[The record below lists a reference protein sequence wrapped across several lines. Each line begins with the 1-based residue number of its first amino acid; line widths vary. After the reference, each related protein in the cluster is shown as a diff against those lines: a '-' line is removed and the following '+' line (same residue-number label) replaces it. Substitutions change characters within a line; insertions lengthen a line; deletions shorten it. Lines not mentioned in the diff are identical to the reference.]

1 MEWNVNLDSKSSVRV
16 RNTGIGVY
24 SDYYCGDPS
33 VTVFRGTQV
42 MLTEHPAGRSPALCK
57 GFGGRVISPSV
68 CLLFKYSWLDKRMQR
83 RQNAVIPHP
92 RA

>member
-24 SDYYCGDPS
+24 LDYSC

-42 MLTEHPAGRSPALCK
+42 TLAGHPACCLPALCK
-57 GFGGRVISPSV
+57 GLDGRVISPRV
-68 CLLFKYSWLDKRMQR
+68 HPLFECSWLDKGMQQR
-83 RQNAVIPHP
+83 PGQ
-92 RA
+92 